1 MSDSKTS
8 AAGSISRVTPYV
20 NGGRH
25 GFLVEIRPEDLRR
38 PLAPAAVRVAIQRG
52 AS

>member
-1 MSDSKTS
+1 MYVEE
-8 AAGSISRVTPYV
+8 SILTVERFSL

-38 PLAPAAVRVAIQRG
+38 LLDPAAVRVAIERG